1 MKIDEFEI
9 HIKKTFD
16 IYLKLF
22 IVLLTINLSYQQS
35 NNYDF
40 LTAMQQTDET
50 FMAYLPFIQNCN
62 YTNNNNISPGSIS
75 FETATT

>member
-1 MKIDEFEI
+1 MKIDEFRI
-9 HIKKTFD
+9 HIKNTFD
-16 IYLKLF
+16 ICLKLF
-22 IVLLTINLSYQQS
+22 IILLSINLSYQQS

-62 YTNNNNISPGSIS
+62 YTNNNNISSGSIS
-75 FETATT
+75 F